1 MPPLPVEWRESL
13 NTLAFTAD
21 EPFNLHNKIKLNFN
35 GKNVLM
41 ETVVS
46 KTLYRE
52 LRNRVITLDTDC
64 PTEFQYPLFLLVM
77 F

>member
-1 MPPLPVEWRESL
+1 MPYQLNGGESL

-21 EPFNLHNKIKLNFN
+21 EPFNLHNEIKLNFK
-35 GKNVLM
+35 GKNVLI

-52 LRNRVITLDTDC
+52 LQNRVITPPTAQLNFDTHFVNDVL
-64 PTEFQYPLFLLVM
+64 EWK
-77 F
+77 